1 MAGGDGK
8 PDWADGL
15 SFLWL
20 LKSIE
25 VNLIA
30 IKPQFQQAL
39 SALQK
44 CKGQEKAEA
53 AEILPKQ
60 ETFAAPLRE
69 IAANMNN
76 FAASLAEL
84 QEELKGIYPDVFSTI
99 DGRAGGRRNAGTGN
113 SHLVGSGT

>member
-8 PDWADGL
+8 PDWAEGL

-25 VNLIA
+25 VNLVA

-39 SALQK
+39 SLLQK
-44 CKGQEKAEA
+44 CKGKEETEVAK
-53 AEILPKQ
+53 ILPTQ
-60 ETFAAPLRE
+60 EIFAAPLRE
-69 IAANMNN
+69 IATNMNN

-84 QEELKGIYPDVFSTI
+84 QEELKKIYPDVFSAEW
-99 DGRAGGRRNAGTGN
+99 RAGRRK
-113 SHLVGSGT
+113 V